1 MPRVLSELS
10 ISPRYDPAGELGEG
24 LTAQGTGRI
33 ATGRPRL
40 HPVTT
45 PRCPH
50 CASFAFLDWQECGN
64 CGVSLGYR
72 FASLDFLQT
81 VEGVATDG
89 DETWRHCSNREWGCN
104 WLVADSEESGR
115 CFSCRLSRTLPPRD
129 DTIAWEKLRATG
141 IAKRRLLVQLAELG
155 LPITPYF
162 ETEGGLGFDL
172 LSSFSGERVMIG
184 HAGGI
189 ITLDLAETV
198 DDYREKLRMRLGEP
212 YRTML
217 GHLRHEVGHYYQQV
231 LLRDD
236 AAWDEC
242 RALFGDER
250 ASYQDAISRHYAQG
264 APAGWEASFI
274 SEYATMHPWEDFA
287 ETFAH
292 YLHITGTLA
301 TAAHAGVV
309 LDASRVP
316 GIVEHDV
323 VPLDDYRE
331 VSTDR
336 MLDDWHWLSLM
347 FNRVNRSMGQN
358 DLYPFTL
365 EPPVVE
371 KLAYVHALVTGATR
385 AVGI

>member
-1 MPRVLSELS
+1 
-10 ISPRYDPAGELGEG
+10 
-24 LTAQGTGRI
+24 
-33 ATGRPRL
+33 
-40 HPVTT
+40 VTT

-50 CASFAFLDWQECGN
+50 CASFAFLDWHECEH
-64 CGVSLGYR
+64 CGATLGYR
-72 FASLDFLQT
+72 FSSLGFLQT
-81 VEGVATDG
+81 TDGIATEG
-89 DETWRHCSNREWGCN
+89 DETWRHCANRDWGCN
-104 WLVADSEESGR
+104 WLVADSENAAR

-129 DTIAWEKLRATG
+129 DTIAWEKLRDTG
-141 IAKRRLLVQLAELG
+141 IAKRRLLVQLVELG
-155 LPITPYF
+155 LPITPFY
-162 ETEGGLGFDL
+162 EAEGGLGFDL
-172 LSSFSGERVMIG
+172 LSSFSGTRVMIG
-184 HAGGI
+184 HANGI

-198 DDYREKLRMRLGEP
+198 DDYRETLRMRLGEP

-236 AAWDEC
+236 ASWDEC

-250 ASYQDAISRHYAQG
+250 TSYQDAISRHYAQG

-301 TAAHAGVV
+301 TAAAAGVV

-316 GIVEHDV
+316 GIVDEDV
-323 VPLDDYRE
+323 VPLSDYRE
-331 VSTDR
+331 AGVDR

-347 FNRVNRSMGQN
+347 FNRVNRAMGHR

-371 KLAYVHALVTGATR
+371 KLTYVHELVAGASVTP
-385 AVGI
+385 AAGT